1 MFPGIKRLLVYKN
14 QLTEV
19 VPLNMLN
26 GIEHIDLSRNNL
38 VNLDNVNF
46 SSLRTLKSLGMSS
59 FSLLSQ
65 PIYHS

>member
-19 VPLNMLN
+19 VPLTMLN